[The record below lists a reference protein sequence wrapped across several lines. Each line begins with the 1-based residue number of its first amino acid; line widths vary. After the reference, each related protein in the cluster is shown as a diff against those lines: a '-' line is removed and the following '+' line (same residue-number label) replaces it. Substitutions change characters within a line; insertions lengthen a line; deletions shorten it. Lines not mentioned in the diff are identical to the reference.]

1 MIEITKTVEI
11 WNPNTLRNDKYNT
24 YQIEGIGHITISEF
38 EELNNEQIKA
48 YAEYRKACYEVEIN
62 SLKVKMMEINRV
74 LVSMGLC
81 DPNEE

>member
-48 YAEYRKACYEVEIN
+48 YAQYRKACLEGEIID
-62 SLKVKMMEINRV
+62 LREKIKEIDQV
-74 LVSMGLC
+74 LVSMGLLK
-81 DPNEE
+81 